1 MADITL
7 RTDLRRDDRPAI
19 EAILRSTGAFKEA
32 EVAVGLELVD
42 ESLDPGPGTDYLW
55 TIAERAGRVIG
66 FACHGLVPMTEG
78 TFDLYWLAVA
88 GDVRGGGVA
97 ALLDRAVEEDVRR
110 RGGRWV
116 LAETSSTG
124 PYAAARRF
132 YEKQGYAVVG
142 NVPDFYRDGD
152 DRLTFGKR
160 T

>member
-1 MADITL
+1 MADFTL
-7 RTDLRRDDRPAI
+7 RTELRPDDRSAI
-19 EAILRSTGAFKEA
+19 ESILRGAGAFHEA

-42 ESLDPGPGTDYLW
+42 ETLDPRPDTDYLW
-55 TIAERAGRVIG
+55 MIAEGDGQVVG
-66 FACHGLVPMTEG
+66 FACYGLVPMTDG
-78 TFDLYWLAVA
+78 TYDLYWLAVSPR
-88 GDVRGGGVA
+88 VRGGGVA
-97 ALLDRAVEEDVRR
+97 AMLDGTIMDDIRR

-116 LAETSSTG
+116 LAETSSTA